1 MNVHRMLQIV
11 LSLILKRRSVAA
23 IAVYPPG
30 IVEQV
35 DVFEY
40 ETMSVIDVQYVE
52 SVEPLSLDERMKR
65 LNTGVVPWIRLR

>member
-1 MNVHRMLQIV
+1 MNVHRMLQII

-30 IVEQV
+30 IVEHV

-40 ETMSVIDVQYVE
+40 ESMSVIDIQYVE
-52 SVEPLSLDERMKR
+52 SVEPFSLDESMK
-65 LNTGVVPWIRLR
+65 

>member
-1 MNVHRMLQIV
+1 MLGSSAKSHRMLQIV

-23 IAVYPPG
+23 IAMYPSG
-30 IVEQV
+30 IVEHV

-52 SVEPLSLDERMKR
+52 SV
-65 LNTGVVPWIRLR
+65 

>member
-30 IVEQV
+30 IVEHV

-40 ETMSVIDVQYVE
+40 ESMSVIDVQYIE
-52 SVEPLSLDERMKR
+52 SVEPFPLDESMK
-65 LNTGVVPWIRLR
+65 

>member
-1 MNVHRMLQIV
+1 MLQII

-30 IVEQV
+30 IVEHV

-40 ETMSVIDVQYVE
+40 ESMSVIDVQYVE
-52 SVEPLSLDERMKR
+52 SVEPFPLDESMK
-65 LNTGVVPWIRLR
+65 